1 MHASAC
7 RFFVVFG
14 DNLFLCCNPPS
25 FLFGTFAFCRHFIQ
39 YFSKKLARLK
49 TDNFLCS
56 NFYFS
61 FAENNKKP
69 LLSKKERFFVLII
82 EGIFLIDEEMDAVR
96 AFVPSVVIKTI
107 GIDHFAYNIFSRS
120 EFFACYS
127 G

>member
-1 MHASAC
+1 M
-7 RFFVVFG
+7 RVV
-14 DNLFLCCNPPS
+14 NPLEILLVTCLNEYILF
-25 FLFGTFAFCRHFIQ
+25 
-39 YFSKKLARLK
+39 
-49 TDNFLCS
+49 S